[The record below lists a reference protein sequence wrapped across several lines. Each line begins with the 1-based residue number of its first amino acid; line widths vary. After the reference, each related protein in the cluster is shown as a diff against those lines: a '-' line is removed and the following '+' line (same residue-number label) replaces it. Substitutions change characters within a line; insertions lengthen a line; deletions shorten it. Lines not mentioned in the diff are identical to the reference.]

1 MTDRFEGVTII
12 GVGLLGASLGLA
24 LKERGMAARVTGVGR
39 RLSSLEVALGRGAVN
54 EITTDVRTGVAGADL
69 VVIATPARLVIPML
83 DQVLAAAPSSALIV
97 DVASTKGAIC
107 AHARQVCAP
116 PRRFV
121 GCHPMAGAETF
132 GPENGRPDFY
142 SNTICLIEKGP
153 DIDAAARARACALW
167 EGVGAR
173 VVDLDARTHDAVLAR
188 TSHAPHVTA
197 AALALA
203 AAEFGAGNEMV
214 GNGFKDATRIAA
226 SRPEIWRDICLEN
239 REALAE
245 TLADIR
251 SRLEQFEALLA
262 SGDERG
268 IEAFFEGGADARKRV
283 LGQ

>member
-1 MTDRFEGVTII
+1 MTDRFEGVTIV

-24 LKERGMAARVTGVGR
+24 LKARGMVSRVTGVGR
-39 RLSSLEVALGRGAVN
+39 RLSSLEIALNRGAVD
-54 EITTDVRTGVAGADL
+54 EITTDVCAGVAGADV

-83 DQVLAAAPSSALIV
+83 DEALAASPAGALIV

-107 AHARQVCAP
+107 AHARQACPA

-132 GPENGRPDFY
+132 GPENGRSDFY
-142 SNTICLIEKGP
+142 EKSVCLIEKDGG
-153 DIDAAARARACALW
+153 IDPAARARACVLW

-173 VVDLDARTHDAVLAR
+173 VVDVDVLTHDAVLAR

-197 AALALA
+197 AALALT
-203 AAEFGAGNEMV
+203 AAEFGAGKEMV

-251 SRLEQFEALLA
+251 SRLQQFESLLA
-262 SGDERG
+262 EGDEQG

-283 LGQ
+283 LGS